1 MGGAG
6 EGGQVLSLA
15 DTADLWARRNGCG
28 LQDRP
33 VLAPGR
39 ALDRTRILHMTY
51 QNCPA
56 AGRVQVL
63 TVAGGG
69 PAWPGGM
76 QFALPRV
83 IGLASRQIDVSSAI
97 VDFFLSLPPR

>member
-1 MGGAG
+1 
-6 EGGQVLSLA
+6 
-15 DTADLWARRNGCG
+15 
-28 LQDRP
+28 
-33 VLAPGR
+33 
-39 ALDRTRILHMTY
+39 MTY

-69 PAWPGGM
+69 HAWPGGV